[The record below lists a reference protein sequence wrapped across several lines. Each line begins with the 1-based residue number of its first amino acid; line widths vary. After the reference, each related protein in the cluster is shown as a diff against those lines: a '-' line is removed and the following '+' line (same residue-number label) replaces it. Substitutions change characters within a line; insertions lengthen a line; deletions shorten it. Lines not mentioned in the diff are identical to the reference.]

1 MGLRPAARA
10 GAPLP
15 RGKVK
20 RRLCG
25 RVNPIKTVKSSQ
37 NATHTMECAICYE
50 AMTRDVIKT
59 ECGHRFHADCIGTW
73 FQGHTT
79 CPTCRTVVAPM
90 AQPAAPQ
97 YEGPLMAGP
106 SRFSCRTVA
115 PWDEVRWG
123 VSTSAGLRLWM
134 NELYGEDLIT
144 YSQLEG
150 VRAWMTGA
158 QVGDVAHLN
167 DEGGLVGPGQ
177 GDFEIRCN
185 SV

>member
-15 RGKVK
+15 RGRVK
-20 RRLCG
+20 GRLCG

-37 NATHTMECAICYE
+37 NATTQTMA
-50 AMTRDVIKT
+50 DV
-59 ECGHRFHADCIGTW
+59 
-73 FQGHTT
+73 
-79 CPTCRTVVAPM
+79 
-90 AQPAAPQ
+90 AAPQ
-97 YEGPLMAGP
+97 YEGPLLHA
-106 SRFSCRTVA
+106 RFSCRTVA

-134 NELYGEDLIT
+134 NELYGEDIIT
-144 YSQLEG
+144 YSQLAG
-150 VRAWMTGA
+150 VRTWMAAA

-167 DEGGLVGPGQ
+167 EDGGLVGPGQ

>member
-1 MGLRPAARA
+1 MGLRPAAAR
-10 GAPLP
+10 GCAPP
-15 RGKVK
+15 EGKGQKKVVWPGQPDK
-20 RRLCG
+20 DQEG
-25 RVNPIKTVKSSQ
+25 TPKDTE
-37 NATHTMECAICYE
+37 TMECAICYE

-90 AQPAAPQ
+90 ADVAAPQ
-97 YEGPLMAGP
+97 YEGPLLHHP

-134 NELYGEDLIT
+134 NELYGEEFIT
-144 YSQLEG
+144 YSQLAG
-150 VRAWMTGA
+150 VRTWMAAA
-158 QVGDVAHLN
+158 QVGDVAYLN

-185 SV
+185 TV